1 MPPPARGC
9 LRSEGLVPG
18 GQAGVAGGTLLCH
31 TQEGAPWA
39 AGTRTGQDRTARA
52 ERQHTKK
59 EGGSNE
65 SPSRKTAATY
75 SPNWCVSTIG
85 VDGLNFS
92 VRNGKRWV
100 PGAIATAI

>member
-1 MPPPARGC
+1 MTRWPGDGVVGPGPISGTGPGRDVTGPH
-9 LRSEGLVPG
+9 GPG
-18 GQAGVAGGTLLCH
+18 G
-31 TQEGAPWA
+31 A
-39 AGTRTGQDRTARA
+39 AT
-52 ERQHTKK
+52 HKKK

-75 SPNWCVSTIG
+75 SPNWYVSTIG